1 MAAPWKSI
9 TQQIRENILVLV
21 LSYPDINE
29 RMLSETTLAKKY
41 KINRVTLREALPR
54 SNDAVSSSASMED
67 GYDLLI

>member
-9 TQQIRENILVLV
+9 TQQIRENTLV

-54 SNDAVSSSASMED
+54 SNDAVSSSASRED
-67 GYDLLI
+67 GYDLLM

>member
-9 TQQIRENILVLV
+9 TQQIRENTLV

-54 SNDAVSSSASMED
+54 SNDAVSSSASRED